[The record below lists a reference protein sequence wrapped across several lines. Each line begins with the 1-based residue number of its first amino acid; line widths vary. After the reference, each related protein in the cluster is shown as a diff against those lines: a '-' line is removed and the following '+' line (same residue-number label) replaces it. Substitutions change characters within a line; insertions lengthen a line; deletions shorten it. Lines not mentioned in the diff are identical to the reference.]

1 MRLVITLS
9 KYTITVKDL
18 VRDYSVSVDT
28 GLTDIDTKLDKA
40 REYIFDFNYPVIDEA
55 TKKRI
60 EIAILKHY
68 YMREIAFESVGIWKI
83 KLNDRLNLIMP
94 RYNALYNKQDLNL
107 SPYVNGYVN
116 ESGETHG
123 NSNTDVSNEDWQ
135 TTSDTPQ
142 GILTDLK
149 EGKYSSMAVYT
160 ENNDNTANSNTSN
173 YNRMQESLNGITYA
187 EAFRNYFDNIISIDE
202 ELVNEFSDLF
212 MVIW

>member
-1 MRLVITLS
+1 MS

-18 VRDYSVSVDT
+18 VRDYSVSVDN

-40 REYIFDFNYPVIDEA
+40 REYIFDFNYPVIDEE
-55 TKKRI
+55 TKRRI

-116 ESGETHG
+116 ETGNTAG
-123 NSNTDVSNEDWQ
+123 NSNVNVTNEDWQ
-135 TTSDTPQ
+135 TTSDTPS
-142 GILTDLK
+142 GILNELK
-149 EGKYSSMAVYT
+149 EGRYSSMAVYT
-160 ENNDNTANSNTSN
+160 ENNDNTANTNASN
-173 YNRMQESLNGITYA
+173 YSRLQESLNGVTYA
-187 EAFRNYFDNIISIDE
+187 EAFRNYYDNIISIDE

>member
-1 MRLVITLS
+1 MS
-9 KYTITVKDL
+9 KYTIMIKDI
-18 VRDYSVSVDT
+18 VNNYSITSKNK
-28 GLTDIDTKLDKA
+28 DIDSKLDVA
-40 REYIFDFNYPVIDEA
+40 RTYLFDFDYPVIDEA

-68 YMREIAFESVGIWKI
+68 YMREIAFETVGIFKI

-107 SPYVNGYVN
+107 SPYINSYLN
-116 ESGETHG
+116 ETG
-123 NSNTDVSNEDWQ
+123 NTSNENNTDVNNEDWQ
-135 TTSDTPQ
+135 TTSETPQ
-142 GILTDLK
+142 GILNDLK
-149 EGKYSSMAVYT
+149 EGRYSSMAIYN
-160 ENNDNTANSNTSN
+160 ENKDNTSTTGESDYSRNV
-173 YNRMQESLNGITYA
+173 ESLNGLTYS

>member
-1 MRLVITLS
+1 MS
-9 KYTITVKDL
+9 KYTTMVKDL
-18 VRDYSVSVDT
+18 VRDYSVSVDN

-173 YNRMQESLNGITYA
+173 YNRMQESLNGVTYA

>member
-1 MRLVITLS
+1 MS

-18 VRDYSVSVDT
+18 VRDYSVSVDN

-40 REYIFDFNYPVIDEA
+40 REYIFDFNYPIIDEE
-55 TKKRI
+55 TKRRI

-94 RYNALYNKQDLNL
+94 RYNAMYNKQDLNL

-116 ESGETHG
+116 ETGNTAG
-123 NSNTDVSNEDWQ
+123 NSNVNVTNEDWQ
-135 TTSDTPQ
+135 TTSDTPR
-142 GILTDLK
+142 GILNELK

-160 ENNDNTANSNTSN
+160 ENNDNTANTNASN
-173 YNRMQESLNGITYA
+173 YSRLQESLNGITYA
-187 EAFRNYFDNIISIDE
+187 EAFRNYYDNIISIDE

>member
-1 MRLVITLS
+1 MS

-18 VRDYSVSVDT
+18 VRDYSVSVDN

-94 RYNALYNKQDLNL
+94 RYNALYNKQDLSL
-107 SPYVNGYVN
+107 SPYVNGYVK
-116 ESGETHG
+116 ETGNTAG
-123 NSNTDVSNEDWQ
+123 NSNVNVTNEDWQ

-160 ENNDNTANSNTSN
+160 ENNDNTDSRNSSN
-173 YNRMQESLNGITYA
+173 YERMQESLNGITYA

>member
-1 MRLVITLS
+1 MS
-9 KYTITVKDL
+9 KYTIMIKDI
-18 VRDYSVSVDT
+18 VNDYNNFIKNKSVDER
-28 GLTDIDTKLDKA
+28 LDEA
-40 REYIFDFNYPVIDEA
+40 RKYLFDFNYPVIDGD

-68 YMREIAFESVGIWKI
+68 YFREIAFETIGIFKI

-94 RYNALYNKQDLNL
+94 RYNNLYKKQDNDL
-107 SPYVNGYVN
+107 SPYINNYLKEKAN
-116 ESGETHG
+116 TDTASEN
-123 NSNTDVSNEDWQ
+123 NSNSENWN

-149 EGKYSSMAVYT
+149 NGNYSSGAVYT
-160 ENNDNTANSNTSN
+160 TNDDKNNTNSNTLL
-173 YNRMQESLNGITYA
+173 NREVEGLNGYTYA
-187 EAFRNYFDNIISIDE
+187 EAFRNYYDNIISIDE

>member
-1 MRLVITLS
+1 MS
-9 KYTITVKDL
+9 KYTIMIKDI
-18 VRDYSVSVDT
+18 VNNYSITSENK
-28 GLTDIDTKLDKA
+28 DIDSKLDVA
-40 REYIFDFNYPVIDEA
+40 RNYLFDFDYPVIDEA

-68 YMREIAFESVGIWKI
+68 YMREIAFETVGIFKI

-107 SPYVNGYVN
+107 SPYINSYLN
-116 ESGETHG
+116 ETG
-123 NSNTDVSNEDWQ
+123 NTSNENNTDVNNEDWQ
-135 TTSDTPQ
+135 TTSETPQ
-142 GILTDLK
+142 GILDDLK
-149 EGKYSSMAVYT
+149 EGRYSSMAIYN
-160 ENNDNTANSNTSN
+160 ENKDNTSTTGESDYSRNV
-173 YNRMQESLNGITYA
+173 ESLNGLTYS

>member
-1 MRLVITLS
+1 MS

-18 VRDYSVSVDT
+18 VRDYSVSVDN

-40 REYIFDFNYPVIDEA
+40 REYIFDFTYPVIDEA

-107 SPYVNGYVN
+107 SPYVNGYVS
-116 ESGETHG
+116 ESGNTTG
-123 NSNTDVSNEDWQ
+123 NSSTDVNNEDWQ

-149 EGKYSSMAVYT
+149 EGRYSSMAVYT
-160 ENNDNTANSNTSN
+160 ENNDNTDSRNSSN
-173 YNRMQESLNGITYA
+173 YERMQESLNGITYA